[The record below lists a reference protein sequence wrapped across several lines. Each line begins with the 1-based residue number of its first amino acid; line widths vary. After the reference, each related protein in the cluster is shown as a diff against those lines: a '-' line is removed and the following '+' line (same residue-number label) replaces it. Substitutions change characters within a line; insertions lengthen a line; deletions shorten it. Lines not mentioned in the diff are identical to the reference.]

1 MIERAITVLYVY
13 KYRKCGTIR
22 KLLKC
27 YATPFMK
34 TNRKQRGV
42 PRVIFASQ
50 GFSVHFAP
58 LDRKSLASEDVQELN
73 MFIWTL
79 VKI

>member
-34 TNRKQRGV
+34 TNRKHSV

-50 GFSVHFAP
+50 GSSVHFAP
-58 LDRKSLASEDVQELN
+58 LDQKTLASKDVQELN

>member
-1 MIERAITVLYVY
+1 
-13 KYRKCGTIR
+13 
-22 KLLKC
+22 
-27 YATPFMK
+27 MK
-34 TNRKQRGV
+34 NKRKQYGV
-42 PRVIFASQ
+42 PRVIFTIQ